1 MKIKSISGYL
11 IVIIALFS
19 GCKSISSFQIE
30 TINPAQINIPGS
42 FNKIVLINLEND
54 FNDDNVIDTSLYKIV
69 TNELS
74 IGFIDGSKQTPN
86 IDSTN
91 LIFYKQLVDK
101 NLVYKYDTIN
111 WKYFDDLND
120 SYGTDIAIV
129 IDSILLKLDSGEQK
143 NVYTYP
149 EEYYIYREF
158 EVQVF
163 WSVYDVIERKLL
175 DKYIYSDTLLWDA
188 SGTSIEE
195 LRREFPS
202 VIQSV
207 KEVCYFSALDYSN
220 RIFPKWEVETRYYFF
235 SGNNDMLKAAEL
247 VQKDD
252 WKGASLIWVK
262 YVSDIDTEIASRACF
277 NLAVASEIKGNFNDA
292 IFWAQ
297 QSYKNKEKPRTR
309 YYILQLKNRKYE
321 LEKINKQL

>member
-163 WSVYDVIERKLL
+163 WSVFDIIERKLL
-175 DKYIYSDTLLWDA
+175 DKYIYSDTLIWDA

>member
-1 MKIKSISGYL
+1 MKIKSILGYIL
-11 IVIIALFS
+11 VIIALFS

-74 IGFIDGSKQTPN
+74 IGFIDGAKQTPN

-101 NLVYKYDTIN
+101 NRVYTYDTIN
-111 WKYFDDLND
+111 WTYFDELND
-120 SYGTDIAIV
+120 SYGTDIAIL
-129 IDSILLKLDSGEQK
+129 IDSILLKLDSGEQR

-163 WSVYDVIERKLL
+163 WSVYDIIERKLL

-220 RIFPKWEVETRYYFF
+220 RIFPKWETETRYYFF
-235 SGNNDMLKAAEL
+235 SGNNDMVKAAEL